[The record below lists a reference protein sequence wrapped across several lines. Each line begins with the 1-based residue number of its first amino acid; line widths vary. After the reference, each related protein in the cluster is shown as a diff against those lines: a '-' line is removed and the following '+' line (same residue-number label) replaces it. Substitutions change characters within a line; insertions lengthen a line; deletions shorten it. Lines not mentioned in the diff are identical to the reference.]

1 MIAPRVFV
9 ALALALLIT
18 GCASLPGHVE
28 RTPSTAITQTA
39 DTRLGKDV
47 LPLVAAHPGKSGI
60 HPLSNAEDAFAA
72 RIVLARLAERSLDLQ
87 YYIWHAD
94 TTGQL
99 LWEAV
104 WQAAERGVRVRLLLD
119 DANTGGLDPT
129 LAALDA
135 HPNIEVR
142 LFNPFANRG
151 FRVGD
156 FALDFSRVN
165 RRMHNKSYTADNMAT
180 IVGGRNVGD
189 EYYGANMEVGFQ
201 DLDVLA
207 IGPVVSEV
215 SNQFDLFW
223 NSASAYPASSLMAP
237 APAGSAATLR
247 AGWDKV
253 RQNPEAIRYAESVR
267 QTPLMRELAEH
278 QLSFGWTAAHVI
290 HDDPEKVLQPTTRTD
305 LQMAPALRELFGN
318 PKREIDLVSPY
329 FVPGKEG
336 TKVLSTMAENGVKV
350 RILTNSLSA
359 TDVSPVHAGY
369 SKYRKELLKSGAVLY
384 ELKPGAAVP
393 PPDKSGKNAAGGSG
407 DRERGFPGSGG
418 SGSGG
423 SSASS
428 LHAKTFAVDRERIFV
443 GSFNLDPRSSRL
455 NTEMGVVIDSPEF
468 AGMLTNQFETVI
480 PSKAYEVR
488 LQPDGEKIEW
498 IDNDPEGKA
507 TLTTEPGSDAL
518 QRLWIDFLEI
528 LPIEWLL

>member
-1 MIAPRVFV
+1 MDRIEPMIASRVLVAFV
-9 ALALALLIT
+9 LGLLLT
-18 GCASLPGHVE
+18 GCASLPGHIE
-28 RTPSTAITQTA
+28 RTPSTAVTNTA

-47 LPLVAAHPGKSGI
+47 RPLVAANPGKSGI

-72 RIVLARLAERSLDLQ
+72 RIVLARVAERSLDLQ
-87 YYIWHAD
+87 YYIWRAD

-99 LWEAV
+99 LWQAV
-104 WQAAERGVRVRLLLD
+104 WEAAERGVRVRLLLD

-151 FRVGD
+151 FRAGD
-156 FALDFSRVN
+156 FVLDFSRVN
-165 RRMHNKSYTADNMAT
+165 RRMHNKSFTADNLVT

-189 EYYGANMEVGFQ
+189 EYFGANMEVGFQ

-215 SNQFDLFW
+215 SKQFDLFW
-223 NSASAYPASSLMAP
+223 NSPSAYPAASLIAP
-237 APAGSAATLR
+237 AQPDSAATLR
-247 AGWDKV
+247 EGWDRVHK
-253 RQNPEAIRYAESVR
+253 NPEAIHYVEAVR
-267 QTPLMRELAEH
+267 QTPLLHQLADH
-278 QLSFGWTAAHVI
+278 QLSFGWTTAHVI
-290 HDDPEKVLQPTTRTD
+290 HDDPAKVLESASRTD
-305 LQMAPALRELFGN
+305 LQMAPLLQKIFGN
-318 PKREIDLVSPY
+318 PKREIELVSPY
-329 FVPGKEG
+329 FVPGADG
-336 TKVLSTMAENGVKV
+336 TKALTTMARNGVKV

-369 SKYRKELLKSGAVLY
+369 SKYRKDLLESGAVLY
-384 ELKPGAAVP
+384 ELKPGSAVP
-393 PPDKSGKNAAGGSG
+393 PPDKSDDGRRSL
-407 DRERGFPGSGG
+407 PG

-443 GSFNLDPRSSRL
+443 GSFNLDPRSARL
-455 NTEMGVVIDSPEF
+455 NTEMGVIIESPEF
-468 AGMLTNQFETVI
+468 AEMLTKQFETVI
-480 PSKAYEVR
+480 PDKSYQVR
-488 LQPDGEKIEW
+488 LQPDGHGIEW
-498 IDNDPEGKA
+498 IDNGPEGQS
-507 TLTTEPGSDAL
+507 TTYTTEPGADAL
-518 QRLWIDFLEI
+518 KRGWINFLEI